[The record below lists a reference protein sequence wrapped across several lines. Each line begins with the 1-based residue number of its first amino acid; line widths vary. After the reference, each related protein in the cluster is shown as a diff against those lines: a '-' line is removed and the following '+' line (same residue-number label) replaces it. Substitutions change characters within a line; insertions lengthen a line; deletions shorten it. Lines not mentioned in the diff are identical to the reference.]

1 MSDAR
6 SPRESCSITIGISE
20 RTTQAELQIDLAQRF
35 VESRLVPVGGVTV
48 SPFSEVGAPLPVTGR
63 YSVQGAQVR
72 AGLELWAR
80 HRATRLTLLDDG
92 SNPQHAARIHKQLVA
107 RGCPLV
113 VGPYG
118 SDSTRAVARVAAGG
132 VVWNHAAAADDVQ
145 RLPGVVSLASPA
157 SRYLVALGRA
167 VAQLRPGAGVAI
179 ASAAGRFSDF
189 AAEGL
194 KQHAAV
200 LGLGLVDKV
209 DEADA
214 LLACG
219 PLSWEIDL
227 FQRIGKRRLLLGG
240 CSPALAA
247 FPQLLGDDPEGL
259 LAPVQ
264 WHPDLRTQPELG
276 PAIVKLDDYLA
287 AQAYAAC
294 LIAERCLELDPDQ
307 PLVAAHRLRT
317 TTFFGSFKLNKDG
330 LQIDHRLSV
339 IQWRQGRRQ
348 LVVADAA

>member
-1 MSDAR
+1 MGRVA
-6 SPRESCSITIGISE
+6 
-20 RTTQAELQIDLAQRF
+20 
-35 VESRLVPVGGVTV
+35 V
-48 SPFSEVGAPLPVTGR
+48 SPLSEVGAPLPLTGR

-80 HRATRLTLLDDG
+80 HRATRLILLDDG
-92 SNPQHAARIHKQLVA
+92 SNPKQAAQIHKKLVA

-113 VGPYG
+113 LGPYG

-132 VVWNHAAAADDVQ
+132 VVWNHGAAADDVQ

-179 ASAAGRFSDF
+179 ATAAGRFAEF

-194 KQHAAV
+194 KQHAAE
-200 LGLGLVDKV
+200 LGLELLDGI

-219 PLSWEIDL
+219 PVGWEIDL
-227 FQRIGKRRLLLGG
+227 FQRIGRRRLLLGG

-247 FPQLLGDDPEGL
+247 FPQLLGHDPEGL

-264 WHPDLRTQPELG
+264 WHPDLPIQAHLG
-276 PAIVKLDDYLA
+276 PACVPLPDYLG
-287 AQAYAAC
+287 AQAYAAA
-294 LIAERCLELDPDQ
+294 LIADHCLQLAPNDPLTTAKQ
-307 PLVAAHRLRT
+307 LQT
-317 TTFFGSFKLNKDG
+317 TTFFGGFQLANNG
-330 LQIDHRLSV
+330 LQIGHQLAVIRWRNHRQEL
-339 IQWRQGRRQ
+339 QPPTFG
-348 LVVADAA
+348 